1 MQKALAA
8 FAAGFPGKKLPT
20 SEIAASSIAQ
30 SEK

>member
-8 FAAGFPGKKLPT
+8 FAAGFPGKSFELPR
-20 SEIAASSIAQ
+20 SPRPSIAQ